1 MDYIYSIVMGIVQGL
16 TEFLPVSSSG
26 HLTLVQHIFG
36 VDGESNFFFNIMLH
50 VGTLFAV
57 CVFYYKLLWS
67 LIKSFFGLI
76 KKIFTGKFSWKNRT
90 DDENMIFMLIIG
102 LLPLFLLF
110 VPVPGTDMVF
120 KDVSEMFSGNKYLIY
135 VASFLVITSILL
147 WIGIACNK
155 RTCTHAIH
163 SRKDLENEDGRK
175 NYNVLDAIC
184 VGVMQVFA
192 TLPGIS
198 RSGSTL
204 AVGEMRGINKQK
216 AIDYTPE
223 ETSLYYYLG
232 LAKYLNKDDAGALEA
247 LRKGAANIKED
258 TPMEISSRIY
268 MISGDILHSMNLPEE
283 AYAAYDSCL
292 NINPN
297 EISCLNNYAYYLSE
311 ENRDLKR
318 AEQMSYKTIKAEPEN
333 VSYLDTYAWILY
345 MQKRYEEARIY
356 IDQALKNDS
365 TQTSSVIWEHAG
377 DIYIR
382 LGLKSDASN
391 YWQKAIDSG
400 ADNATEIRKKI
411 ARTKK

>member
-76 KKIFTGKFSWKNRT
+76 KKIFTGEFSWKNRT

-216 AIDYTPE
+216 AIDYTFI
-223 ETSLYYYLG
+223 LG
-232 LAKYLNKDDAGALEA
+232 IPTILASAVFELKDAL
-247 LRKGAANIKED
+247 G
-258 TPMEISSRIY
+258 S
-268 MISGDILHSMNLPEE
+268 
-283 AYAAYDSCL
+283 
-292 NINPN
+292 
-297 EISCLNNYAYYLSE
+297 
-311 ENRDLKR
+311 
-318 AEQMSYKTIKAEPEN
+318 N
-333 VSYLDTYAWILY
+333 VSPTAEIGIVPLIIGMVVSAVVGYLAIIIFKWFLKTDKMYIFA
-345 MQKRYEEARIY
+345 IY
-356 IDQALKNDS
+356 TAVIGIVGIIIALIEMNCGFNIFS
-365 TQTSSVIWEHAG
+365 HTP
-377 DIYIR
+377 
-382 LGLKSDASN
+382 L
-391 YWQKAIDSG
+391 
-400 ADNATEIRKKI
+400 
-411 ARTKK
+411 